1 MKLTALKP
9 RESRIAALLLLLLV
23 LVLAYFV
30 LVHWWLVA
38 PLQTINSEMADLRDT
53 HSRYAAAIAEKPQL
67 EKRIATLGAGQAA
80 SSAFLPE
87 DDPNAATAGLM
98 QRVVDV
104 VAAHTQNGG
113 CEVTQKMPLP
123 APSAEA
129 GEPYRRAAVSISLRC
144 DMEPLAAV
152 LHALEQGT
160 PYLFI
165 DDLSIYRNPVAAQE
179 AGFAQPPD
187 AGDSG
192 DSDNAGEPGSS
203 LDQNSGSDPRRA
215 AMDAPGA
222 HPGGTDQPPSANPP
236 ATTVGAPLEVQFT
249 LSGYLRSA
257 RGPAPA
263 ASDAGDTP

>member
-1 MKLTALKP
+1 MKLAALKP

-23 LVLAYFV
+23 VVLAYFL

-38 PLQTINSEMADLRDT
+38 PLRTIDSEMADLRDT

-104 VAAHTQNGG
+104 VGAHTQNGG

-123 APSAEA
+123 APSADA
-129 GEPYRRAAVSISLRC
+129 GEPYRKAAVSISLRC

-179 AGFAQPPD
+179 AGMDQPDQPPD
-187 AGDSG
+187 Q
-192 DSDNAGEPGSS
+192 SDDNPSGEPGSS

-215 AMDAPGA
+215 ALDAPGA
-222 HPGGTDQPPSANPP
+222 HPVGADQPSADTP
-236 ATTVGAPLEVQFT
+236 ATNAAPLEVQFT

-257 RGPAPA
+257 RAPAPA
-263 ASDAGDTP
+263 ASTGDTP

>member
-1 MKLTALKP
+1 
-9 RESRIAALLLLLLV
+9 V
-23 LVLAYFV
+23 LGYFV
-30 LVHWWLVA
+30 LLHWWLVA
-38 PLQTINSEMADLRDT
+38 PLRTIHGEMADLRDT
-53 HSRYAAAIAEKPQL
+53 QSRYAAAIAEKPQL
-67 EKRIATLGAGQAA
+67 EKRIAALGAGQAA

-104 VAAHTQNGG
+104 VAAHTQGGG

-123 APSAEA
+123 TPPAGA
-129 GEPYRRAAVSISLRC
+129 GEPYRKAAVSISLRC

-179 AGFAQPPD
+179 AGSDLAPADNPD
-187 AGDSG
+187 NGAGANDT
-192 DSDNAGEPGSS
+192 AP
-203 LDQNSGSDPRRA
+203 DQNGASADEN
-215 AMDAPGA
+215 GA
-222 HPGGTDQPPSANPP
+222 HPP
-236 ATTVGAPLEVQFT
+236 APAAPARTIGAPLEVQFT

-257 RGPAPA
+257 RPAGSTA
-263 ASDAGDTP
+263 AAAAEADTETTP